1 MKTSD
6 FFSTQGL
13 YWWRKYGGGTPRLV
27 ISDFDGTLAAIAPT
41 PASARL
47 SPAMLRLLRQLVAR
61 KDTQVAII
69 SGRGI
74 ADLSKKV
81 NLSPVVYVGN
91 HGLTCSRTN
100 LGFQSSKM
108 PTWFATAGRAYSL
121 LTPLTLKYR
130 GCRLE
135 LKGPDVSLHYRQ
147 LDPKRAIALRREAKR
162 LTQTL
167 PLIIKAG
174 KQVLEFRPHSPRNK
188 GWALRQLARRLASG
202 WKKTGF
208 CVYLGDDRTDE
219 DAFAAMRRLG
229 PRAVGL
235 KVGGG
240 NTDAHF
246 RLKTLEEVK
255 TFLARLVS

>member
-1 MKTSD
+1 MKTPD

-13 YWWRKYGGGTPRLV
+13 YWRQKYGGGTPRLV

-47 SPAMLRLLRQLVAR
+47 SPVLRCLLQQLVDR
-61 KDTQVAII
+61 EDTHVAII
-69 SGRGI
+69 SGRGL
-74 ADLSKKV
+74 ADLSQKI
-81 NLSPVVYVGN
+81 NLSHVVYVGN
-91 HGLTCSRTN
+91 HGLTCSRTD
-100 LGFQSSKM
+100 LGFESSKM
-108 PTWFATAGRAYSL
+108 PTWFATARRAYSL
-121 LTPLTLKYR
+121 LSPLTLKYR

-147 LDPKRAIALRREAKR
+147 LDPKHAIALRQEARR
-162 LTQTL
+162 LTNTL

-174 KQVLEFRPHSPRNK
+174 KQVLEFRPYTPRNK
-188 GWALRQLARRLASG
+188 GWALRQLSRRLASR

-229 PRAVGL
+229 PRAVGV
-235 KVGGG
+235 KVGWGRTG
-240 NTDAHF
+240 AHF
-246 RLKTLEEVK
+246 RLKTLQEVK
-255 TFLARLVS
+255 TFLAWLIS